1 MISNKEPEEIK
12 RIIEE
17 EYTPEIEAIFEHI
30 RLYMEVKGLENKYS
44 VSYKLDLFNVGFN
57 NSSKKISDDNY
68 LIELRLFTPV
78 ELVKR
83 LERKR
88 IPQDNIHTIVS
99 NLLSL
104 IIWHEF
110 FHISFGH
117 CTIPK
122 NVIIP
127 SKKRQ
132 QFEVMCDIMAIQ
144 ESLANVFICADAAYG
159 DDRYI
164 PLRSILSF
172 FFIYFKELEIDELEK
187 MKNQIKKQDIND
199 KYLTP
204 TSCERTHPFITIRF
218 DYLCIVFEKM
228 IKVRYPELDIDR
240 VYMESINLLMDLGY
254 KDPMKIN
261 AFYRR
266 NKKYENELLN
276 IDFDSV
282 LQDVKTNYI
291 FDVENTGS
299 GR

>member
-12 RIIEE
+12 YIIEE

-30 RLYMEVKGLENKYS
+30 RLYMEVKGLENKFS

-78 ELVKR
+78 ELAKR
-83 LERKR
+83 LEKKM
-88 IPQDNIHTIVS
+88 IPQDSIHTIVS

-104 IIWHEF
+104 IVWHEF

-117 CTIPK
+117 CTIQK
-122 NVIIP
+122 NVEIP
-127 SKKRQ
+127 PKRRQ

-144 ESLANVFICADAAYG
+144 ESLANVFICADASYG

-172 FFIYFKELEIDELEK
+172 LFIYFKELEIDELEK
-187 MKNQIKKQDIND
+187 MEKQIKKQDIND
-199 KYLTP
+199 RYLTP
-204 TSCERTHPFITIRF
+204 TSCNRTHPFITIRF
-218 DYLCIVFEKM
+218 DYLCIVFEKL
-228 IKVRYPELDIDR
+228 IKDRYPALDIDR
-240 VYMESINLLMDLGY
+240 IYMESKNLLMDLGY
-254 KDPMKIN
+254 KDSMKIN

-266 NKKYENELLN
+266 NKKYEKELLN